1 MNMISKLTVTAA
13 IAVAGF
19 TAIPA
24 VADAQYGG
32 RDGYH
37 SGRGHNDGYDA
48 RRGGRWNGPE
58 GYFTVRRGMC
68 PDLIEDR
75 RDRRVNNG
83 RADRRE
89 DRRDR
94 QVLNCPARAW
104 EYVPSRREARQG
116 RYGDRLRPNTA
127 YLDRRTGTY
136 YAETRF
142 GAVPVQIIG
151 GRGYNRGRGHNRGR
165 NYNYRRN
172 GVSFSLRLN

>member
-13 IAVAGF
+13 LAVAGF

-24 VADAQYGG
+24 VADAQHGARGG
-32 RDGYH
+32 PYVQDRDHRGRNDVRGGAR
-37 SGRGHNDGYDA
+37 GRGL
-48 RRGGRWNGPE
+48 E

-75 RDRRVNNG
+75 RDRRVNRG

-94 QVLNCPARAW
+94 RVLNCPARAW

-151 GRGYNRGRGHNRGR
+151 GRGYNRGRGQ

>member
-13 IAVAGF
+13 LAVAGF

-24 VADAQYGG
+24 VADAQYG
-32 RDGYH
+32 
-37 SGRGHNDGYDA
+37 A
-48 RRGGRWNGPE
+48 RNGAYSEDRNRGGNRGAINNRGARGGLE

-75 RDRRVNNG
+75 RDRRVNRG

-94 QVLNCPARAW
+94 RVLNCPARAW

-142 GAVPVQIIG
+142 GPVPVQIIG
-151 GRGYNRGRGHNRGR
+151 GRGHNRGR
-165 NYNYRRN
+165 AYNYRRN